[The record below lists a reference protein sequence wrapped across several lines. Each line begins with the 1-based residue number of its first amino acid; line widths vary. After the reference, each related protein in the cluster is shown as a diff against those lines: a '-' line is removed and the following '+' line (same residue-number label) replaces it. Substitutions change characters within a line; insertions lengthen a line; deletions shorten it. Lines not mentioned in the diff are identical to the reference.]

1 MEIYMQ
7 KIGLIRD
14 DINPKNT
21 NLNLDIDWFVEYTN
35 TDQDEINFT
44 VVLKSSENFNLN
56 FKVEGIL
63 KLDLFEEFNQEDV
76 SQIIFYQACNV
87 LMDMI
92 SITRE
97 SVHILSKNEYSNLKS
112 EYVPDTL
119 FNLSWCE
126 INVVIN
132 DKKWGAFFIKGALLL

>member
-14 DINPKNT
+14 DKNPKNT

-35 TDQDEINFT
+35 MDQDEINFNI
-44 VVLKSSENFNLN
+44 VLKSCGNFNLN

-63 KLDLFEEFNQEDV
+63 KLDLHEEFVQENI
-76 SQIIFYQACNV
+76 SQEIFYHACNV

-97 SVHILSKNEYSNLKS
+97 SVHILSKEEYSHLDS
-112 EYVPDTL
+112 ETTNAL
-119 FNLSWCE
+119 FN
-126 INVVIN
+126 
-132 DKKWGAFFIKGALLL
+132 

>member
-14 DINPKNT
+14 DINPKNS

-44 VVLKSSENFNLN
+44 VVLKSWENFNLN

-92 SITRE
+92 SITHE
-97 SVHILSKNEYSNLKS
+97 SVHILSKNKHSNICS
-112 EYVPDTL
+112 EHAPNTL
-119 FNLSWCE
+119 YN
-126 INVVIN
+126 
-132 DKKWGAFFIKGALLL
+132 

>member
-14 DINPKNT
+14 DTNPKNT

-92 SITRE
+92 SITCE

-112 EYVPDTL
+112 DHVPDTL
-119 FNLSWCE
+119 FNSSDVKLM
-126 INVVIN
+126 
-132 DKKWGAFFIKGALLL
+132 L

>member
-35 TDQDEINFT
+35 TDQNEINFSI
-44 VVLKSSENFNLN
+44 VLKSCGNFDLN
-56 FKVEGIL
+56 FKVEGIV
-63 KLDLFEEFNQEDV
+63 KLDLFEEFIQNDI
-76 SQIIFYQACNV
+76 SQIIFYHACNV

-97 SVHILSKNEYSNLKS
+97 SIHIISKNEYPDLGS
-112 EYVPDTL
+112 ENHY
-119 FNLSWCE
+119 N
-126 INVVIN
+126 
-132 DKKWGAFFIKGALLL
+132 ALYN

>member
-1 MEIYMQ
+1 MQ

-14 DINPKNT
+14 YTNPKNT

-63 KLDLFEEFNQEDV
+63 NLDLFEEFNQEDV
-76 SQIIFYQACNV
+76 SQIIFYQAYNV

-92 SITRE
+92 SITCE

-112 EYVPDTL
+112 DLVPDTL
-119 FNLSWCE
+119 FNLS
-126 INVVIN
+126 
-132 DKKWGAFFIKGALLL
+132 

>member
-14 DINPKNT
+14 DINPKNS

-35 TDQDEINFT
+35 TDQEKINFNI
-44 VVLKSSENFNLN
+44 VLKSCGNFNLN
-56 FKVEGIL
+56 FKVEGII
-63 KLDLFEEFNQEDV
+63 KLDLFEEFIHDEV
-76 SQIIFYQACNV
+76 SQMVFYHACNV

-97 SVHILSKNEYSNLKS
+97 SVHILSKKEYSNLDS
-112 EYVPDTL
+112 EH
-119 FNLSWCE
+119 F
-126 INVVIN
+126 
-132 DKKWGAFFIKGALLL
+132 

>member
-14 DINPKNT
+14 DTNPRNT

-35 TDQDEINFT
+35 TDQDEINFAA
-44 VVLKSSENFNLN
+44 VLKSSENFNLN

-76 SQIIFYQACNV
+76 SQIIFCQACNV

-97 SVHILSKNEYSNLKS
+97 SVHILSKNEYSDLNS
-112 EYVPDTL
+112 EHVPDALLSYNDMKL
-119 FNLSWCE
+119 FNGIGKTS
-126 INVVIN
+126 NGFN
-132 DKKWGAFFIKGALLL
+132 